1 MGFERGAFS
10 TRNSDLRNPFTKS
23 SIKGR
28 GSQVAGDGVAGDPT
42 FWEEIKGI
50 SNIIAVKQ
58 ISDDWGPA
66 TKLLAAL
73 QVEKDPKTWLIT
85 VDDDT
90 KYHKDTLLALVLA
103 ASHLPWNISPAFWC
117 EEALLEDFCEKP

>member
-1 MGFERGAFS
+1 MGVIKGDIRSLDCSSCGFQLRWQLSAGLSALLAVNRE
-10 TRNSDLRNPFTKS
+10 LRNPFTKS

-28 GSQVAGDGVAGDPT
+28 GSQVAGDGVAGDST

-73 QVEKDPKTWLIT
+73 Q
-85 VDDDT
+85 
-90 KYHKDTLLALVLA
+90 
-103 ASHLPWNISPAFWC
+103 LPWIGQYSLLSVRYYPRKELKIIISTGAP
-117 EEALLEDFCEKP
+117 EP